1 MNKIAFGPIPSRRLG
16 RSLGINNIPPKTCTY
31 SCVYCQVG
39 RTTAMALERRAFF
52 APEDIFEAARAKV
65 EAARR
70 HGEGVDYLTF
80 APDGEPTLDVNLGRE
95 LELLRPLGIPVAVIT
110 NSSLLGRDDVRA
122 DLARADWVSV
132 KVDAVDEEAWRR
144 VNRPHGGL
152 RLDDILNGIR
162 EFAKTFGGTLA
173 TETMLVRGVNDG
185 PEQIRGVADFVAAL
199 QPAVAYLSVPTRPPA
214 EEAVRPPDEEAVAR
228 AYDAFVSRGLATELL
243 IGYPGDAF
251 AFTGNVEDDLLSIT
265 AVHPMREEAVAEL
278 LAKAGASPAVVEKL
292 VADGMLAEV
301 EFGGKKFYVRTFRA
315 AGEGGKAGET
325 AGGR

>member
-1 MNKIAFGPIPSRRLG
+1 
-16 RSLGINNIPPKTCTY
+16 
-31 SCVYCQVG
+31 
-39 RTTAMALERRAFF
+39 MALERRAFF
-52 APEDIFEAARAKV
+52 APEDIFEAVKAKV

-80 APDGEPTLDVNLGRE
+80 VPDGEPTLDVNLGRE
-95 LELLRPLGIPVAVIT
+95 LELLRPLGVKVAVIT

-152 RLDDILNGIR
+152 RLGVILDGVSA
-162 EFAKTFGGTLA
+162 FAKTFEGTLA
-173 TETMLVRGVNDG
+173 TETMLVRDANDG
-185 PEQIRGVADFVAAL
+185 PERVEGVAAFLAEIG
-199 QPAVAYLSVPTRPPA
+199 PATAYLSVPTRPPA
-214 EEAVRPPDEEAVAR
+214 EGTVRPPDEEAVAR
-228 AYDAFVSRGLATELL
+228 AYDAFVSRGLPTELL

-251 AFTGNVEDDLLSIT
+251 AFTGDVEDDLLSIT

-278 LAKAGASPAVVEKL
+278 LAKAGAPPAVVEKL
-292 VADGMLAEV
+292 VADGLLAEI

-315 AGEGGKAGET
+315 GSEGGG
-325 AGGR
+325 

>member
-52 APEDIFEAARAKV
+52 APEDVFEAVKAKV

-80 APDGEPTLDVNLGRE
+80 VPDGEPTLDVNLARE
-95 LELLRPLGIPVAVIT
+95 LELLRPLGVNVAVIT
-110 NSSLLGRDDVRA
+110 NSSLLGREDVRA

-152 RLDDILNGIR
+152 RLGAVLDGISA
-162 EFAKTFGGTLA
+162 FAKTFAGTLV
-173 TETMLVRGVNDG
+173 TETMLVRDVNDG
-185 PEQIRGVADFVAAL
+185 AEQMREVAGFVAGL
-199 QPAVAYLSVPTRPPA
+199 GPAVAYLSVPTRPPA
-214 EEAVRPPDEEAVAR
+214 EGTVRPPDEEAVAR
-228 AYDAFVSRGLATELL
+228 AYDAFVSRGLPTELL

-278 LAKAGASPAVVEKL
+278 LAKAGASPAVVGKL
-292 VADGMLAEV
+292 VADGTLAEV

-315 AGEGGKAGET
+315 AGGGGEEEG
-325 AGGR
+325 